1 MGIGRK
7 RLKDLFSGLRQTGKS
22 EKIKIVFDNDFDNIV
37 TKKSVIFH
45 SGGFGVLDN
54 WVNSPY
60 LIYRD

>member
-7 RLKDLFSGLRQTGKS
+7 RLEGLLSCLRETGKS

-37 TKKSVIFH
+37 TKKSVILH